1 MSKTSNPL
9 LSRRKLLAS
18 LGLAG
23 AAVVAESMI
32 PGNVRRAMAEEIKM
46 KDTPDKKDKKDRN
59 KGWELD
65 DTANVQKYGAVG
77 DGAADDT
84 VAVQAALDALTEGG
98 TVLFPIGTYRI
109 TRSLIV
115 RHDGTTILGQG
126 GHSHVVYTY
135 EQKEGDLHSAA
146 SLMVFR
152 DGIRYV
158 TVRDLRLSYTGS
170 FFPEVG
176 KSNFGRVA
184 GLRFEQC
191 YDVLIEN
198 VEASG
203 FNASGIMQSTANS
216 AKYAERFKVHQCN
229 LHHNRVAG
237 IVFGNVNYISIT
249 DCDLAYNGSIPDGGT
264 GYGCA
269 GSSSELPN
277 HIQILGNRA
286 SYNYRKGID
295 LHAGN
300 DAVIEGNVCHANR
313 LYGIYSVGIKSG
325 NIIIRGNIISGMN
338 RDTIGLPAH
347 YTWISGIDIGPH
359 PASAVPVANR
369 NYIIE
374 GNIFS
379 NFGIGA
385 GDAYAIH
392 VYFRSN
398 RGNLQIKNNIVHG
411 ERISNMIMLRAEA
424 SGVREVNVDISG
436 NQAFI
441 GQSTD
446 YTMRLPHCSQM
457 TIANN
462 HITTHQP
469 NQQDGMI
476 LIDPGSL
483 KSLVYTGN
491 QMNDSQNAYPQ
502 ALKGI
507 AGEALQQKTYRQ
519 GNFLNGVLESQ

>member
-1 MSKTSNPL
+1 MSELPNPL
-9 LSRRKLLAS
+9 MSRRAMLAS
-18 LGLAG
+18 LGLTG
-23 AAVVAESMI
+23 AAVVADNMI
-32 PGNVRRAMAEEIKM
+32 PGSVRRVMAAGENEIEG
-46 KDTPDKKDKKDRN
+46 KKVKK

-65 DTANVQKYGAVG
+65 EVSNVRKYGAVG
-77 DGAADDT
+77 DGVADDT
-84 VAVQAALDALTEGG
+84 VAVQAALDALPEGG

-109 TRSLIV
+109 TRSLSV
-115 RHDGTTILGQG
+115 RYDATTILGQG
-126 GHSHVVYTY
+126 GHSNIVYSY
-135 EQKEGDLHSAA
+135 EQMEGDLHSVA
-146 SLMVFR
+146 SLLVFR
-152 DGIRYV
+152 SGIRYV
-158 TVRDLRLSYTGS
+158 TVRDLRLTYTGS

-203 FNASGIMQSTANS
+203 FNASGIMQSTGNS
-216 AKYAERFKVHQCN
+216 AQYAERFKVHQCN
-229 LHHNRVAG
+229 LHHNRIAG
-237 IVFGNVNYISIT
+237 IVFGNVNHISIT
-249 DCDLAYNGSIPDGGT
+249 DCDLDYNGSVPDGGT

-300 DAVIEGNVCHANR
+300 DAVIEGNICHANR
-313 LYGIYSVGIKSG
+313 LYGIYSVGNKSG

-338 RDTIGLPAH
+338 RETIGIPAP
-347 YTWISGIDIGPH
+347 YTWITGIDIGPH
-359 PASAVPVANR
+359 PASAQPVDNR

-379 NFGIGA
+379 DFGIGA

-398 RGNLQIKNNIVHG
+398 RGNLQIRNNIVHG
-411 ERISNMIMLRAEA
+411 KRISNIIMLRAEA
-424 SGVREVNVDISG
+424 SGAREVNVDISG

-441 GQSTD
+441 EQSTD

-462 HITTHQP
+462 QITTNQP
-469 NQQDGMI
+469 NQHDGMI

-491 QMNDSQNAYPQ
+491 QMNDPQNSYPH
-502 ALKGI
+502 ALKGV
-507 AGEALQQKTYRQ
+507 AGQALQQKLYRQ
-519 GNFLNGVLESQ
+519 GNFMNGVLEIQ